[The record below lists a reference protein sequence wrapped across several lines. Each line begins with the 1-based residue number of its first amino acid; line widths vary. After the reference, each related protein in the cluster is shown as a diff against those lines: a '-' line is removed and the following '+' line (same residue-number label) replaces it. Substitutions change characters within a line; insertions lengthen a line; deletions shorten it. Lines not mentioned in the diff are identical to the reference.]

1 NNEQMNNMEKFDKD
15 NESEGKKETDNLTRR
30 DKCAVKPRI
39 EKMEDREINKGEDIS
54 DMQTEDNK
62 WEQKDTGELK
72 SETLGETEDSVE
84 KMHEEILSDE
94 ETLNL
99 FLEDDETLNQI
110 KTNSD
115 KDCNPRVEGDTGGTE
130 NQEEAEKEI
139 ENQEEAEKEI
149 ENQEKT
155 EEEIE
160 NQEEDGE
167 EIENREK
174 VEKEIE
180 NQEEAEKEIE
190 NQEKTEEEIENQ
202 EEYGE
207 EIENR
212 EEVEKEIEN
221 QEEAEE
227 EIENQEEAK
236 EEIENQE
243 EAEEEIENQ
252 EEAEEEMENQ
262 EEAEKEIENQEEAE
276 EKIENQEKEEE
287 EIETQEE
294 EEIENQEEEEIENQE
309 EAEEEIE
316 NQEEEAQKEI
326 ENQEEAEK
334 EIENQEEAEEEIENQ
349 EEDEKEIENQ
359 EEAEKEIE
367 NQEKAEE
374 EIENQEEDGEEIE
387 NREEVEKEIEN
398 QEEAEEEIE
407 NQEEAKEEIENQE
420 EAEEEIENQEEAEE
434 EMENQEEAEKEI
446 ENQEEAEEKIEN
458 QEKGEE
464 EVENQEEAE
473 EEIENQ
479 EEEEI
484 ENQEEEAEKEIENQ
498 EEEIENQE
506 EAEKEI
512 ENQEEVEKEIENQEE
527 GEEKI
532 ENQEETEKDLKN
544 QEEAEEELENQEE
557 AEKEIENQEEA
568 EEEIENQEEEAEKE
582 IENQEE
588 AEKEIENQEE
598 TEKEIENQEEA
609 EEEIK
614 TLENTGEGLEEEEE
628 EESRELPKSPVL
640 GRKPIKL
647 YIMTSKTEGRS
658 PVTSR
663 TEEDKVAAV
672 KREEIERCFGFNSDD
687 SMQSNN
693 SNEEDTQSR
702 ERYVR
707 SGGDK
712 VSIRLDGDKVSMR
725 SGGDKVSI
733 RLDGDKVSMTSDG
746 DKVSVR
752 SGGDKVSIRSGG
764 DKESVRSGGVK
775 EFIRS
780 GGDKESVRSD
790 GDKESVRSGGV
801 KESIRSG
808 GDKESVRSG
817 GDKVS
822 MRSGGD
828 KESVRSGGVKESVR
842 SGGVKESIRSDGDKE
857 SIRSGGDKKGE
868 YISSGVHN
876 KEEENMNLACERSE
890 QDKIFRSQ
898 SPAIDDMFC
907 CKDVETEG
915 DLHVTPVAS
924 TSSSASHCEV
934 GQPSRD
940 LEQTWKGGHISV
952 ASGHRGETKPHTAVQ
967 DKTDSDHKDVECI
980 DILSDAADD
989 DEDDD
994 EEETSVASK
1003 KATDSDLLYLRL
1015 KNLPGKNVPTVC
1027 QKCRNIWNDRVLNII
1042 SLGTESVTVNS
1053 RITYGAIICIN
1064 NWAESHFSSGKEE
1077 AVRSLLDRAD
1087 LGKNIGSLKISEVNH
1102 WLGNIMKS
1110 GKIKC
1115 CHVFTAVYKPDS
1127 TKEFLSNLIGADVT
1141 SDVVPVRNN
1150 KRDAPVT
1157 HEEEIPAKKRISE
1170 VKKKT
1175 KTKNL
1180 NKILRKP
1187 LKSTG
1192 TLSSSQKVQPSC
1204 SKYIPTVSEDVEPA
1218 SEKIMLSGAWDTP
1231 MFAET
1236 ITMPEVSKE
1245 VEAVSLETKKSSSES
1260 GPALVSESPV
1270 ETPPKETVRPV
1281 IQSPKMNESDLPEE
1295 CTPSTSEKSVPLLSK
1310 ETTPSISKRN
1320 KLSLSNNKLQLKLPR
1335 HVPPS
1340 TKTTALP
1347 VSETATLSVSK
1358 NVTSP
1363 LSENQTSHEP
1373 EKDKSNTLSTTETST
1388 TENME
1393 TIQPACETTSTTALT
1408 ENTVTT
1414 PIKRTSKLKCHIPKI
1429 KTLKPSTSENNRELG
1444 ASTRQ
1449 TRSSTSSSQQPP
1461 LSQDASDSFP
1471 SISSQQDAVAAAVST
1486 VEADNL
1492 TKESLVTSHESILS
1506 NDDKILTTDTNK
1518 PAQAVSQQV
1527 VPSTISPQHS
1537 LIESQN
1543 STKTIVDTA
1552 DENSISSDTDIG
1564 GEGEEDKSVPS
1575 EENTGNNLCAVLGL
1589 NVNTLDTYCSSTD
1602 MKTITNGDVD
1612 LLFRILIQILLTRKR
1627 VLLVPNSLTLLL
1639 VAENLRRDFNRAKN
1653 MTDLS
1658 SAGSLNGAEKEVQ
1671 SAEQKCVTAEKAA
1684 LQSPDFQ
1691 KKEELR
1697 VNLTI
1702 FKEKLS
1708 KYKEMNDMMLKRIK
1722 LAENRKQEI
1731 VNKFVDSKSKKLVQ
1745 KLSETRRAI
1754 HQSLAKRKGDGSM
1767 ENVENSKKALKV
1779 DYTKNIRSSTEIC
1792 SRERFSSVAASI
1804 DLGEDVPQ
1812 TVREGI
1818 YELLA
1823 NGVDVNQVRTVVH
1836 TILTKVGGE
1845 ESPALP

>member
-1 NNEQMNNMEKFDKD
+1 
-15 NESEGKKETDNLTRR
+15 
-30 DKCAVKPRI
+30 
-39 EKMEDREINKGEDIS
+39 
-54 DMQTEDNK
+54 
-62 WEQKDTGELK
+62 
-72 SETLGETEDSVE
+72 
-84 KMHEEILSDE
+84 
-94 ETLNL
+94 
-99 FLEDDETLNQI
+99 
-110 KTNSD
+110 
-115 KDCNPRVEGDTGGTE
+115 
-130 NQEEAEKEI
+130 
-139 ENQEEAEKEI
+139 
-149 ENQEKT
+149 
-155 EEEIE
+155 
-160 NQEEDGE
+160 
-167 EIENREK
+167 
-174 VEKEIE
+174 
-180 NQEEAEKEIE
+180 
-190 NQEKTEEEIENQ
+190 
-202 EEYGE
+202 
-207 EIENR
+207 
-212 EEVEKEIEN
+212 
-221 QEEAEE
+221 
-227 EIENQEEAK
+227 
-236 EEIENQE
+236 
-243 EAEEEIENQ
+243 
-252 EEAEEEMENQ
+252 
-262 EEAEKEIENQEEAE
+262 
-276 EKIENQEKEEE
+276 
-287 EIETQEE
+287 
-294 EEIENQEEEEIENQE
+294 
-309 EAEEEIE
+309 
-316 NQEEEAQKEI
+316 
-326 ENQEEAEK
+326 
-334 EIENQEEAEEEIENQ
+334 
-349 EEDEKEIENQ
+349 
-359 EEAEKEIE
+359 
-367 NQEKAEE
+367 
-374 EIENQEEDGEEIE
+374 
-387 NREEVEKEIEN
+387 
-398 QEEAEEEIE
+398 
-407 NQEEAKEEIENQE
+407 
-420 EAEEEIENQEEAEE
+420 
-434 EMENQEEAEKEI
+434 
-446 ENQEEAEEKIEN
+446 
-458 QEKGEE
+458 
-464 EVENQEEAE
+464 
-473 EEIENQ
+473 
-479 EEEEI
+479 
-484 ENQEEEAEKEIENQ
+484 
-498 EEEIENQE
+498 
-506 EAEKEI
+506 
-512 ENQEEVEKEIENQEE
+512 
-527 GEEKI
+527 
-532 ENQEETEKDLKN
+532 
-544 QEEAEEELENQEE
+544 
-557 AEKEIENQEEA
+557 
-568 EEEIENQEEEAEKE
+568 
-582 IENQEE
+582 
-588 AEKEIENQEE
+588 
-598 TEKEIENQEEA
+598 
-609 EEEIK
+609 
-614 TLENTGEGLEEEEE
+614 
-628 EESRELPKSPVL
+628 
-640 GRKPIKL
+640 
-647 YIMTSKTEGRS
+647 MTSKTEGRS

-828 KESVRSGGVKESVR
+828 KESV
-842 SGGVKESIRSDGDKE
+842 RSDGDKE

-1602 MKTITNGDVD
+1602 MKTITNGGMVKHPSKKYKYSFSHYEMLKERSALCGLAREAFDLLPFESDNCRPLTPGTRGRRRFLTNRELLMLQNICILNPESPDVD

-1639 VAENLRRDFNRAKN
+1639 VAENLRRDFNRAKSKGTYSIFLSQDWDPSN
-1653 MTDLS
+1653 IYTAEDLWLSKLELTEGPTIRNIISVFCLWKNLEQHLPNVSLPEAVEELCRNINLRATDKTQFCIKLYTRFCSYLYEEKNRILAEFFLNQPLTESNPPKSRKQLINAMMASLDMTDLS

-1845 ESPALP
+1845 ESPALPSVSWIRNFARLNGFMIK